1 MTAREMQVAF
11 IRETSLINNTLEVP
25 VMPDSTEIFYWINYA
40 QQKYLKEMYIS
51 KASVKENVE
60 YIQRRIEDIK
70 QLIARITIFGTKSIT
85 GVAQPTTIPI
95 SIGNVPTNVIV
106 VDNDGAIMLPLPSDY
121 FYYVRSTSYING
133 TYLGVLNKSWIEN
146 VLIEHSDI
154 TPSILSNAINIPI
167 IRNPLVLLETN
178 PGTSSPSLSYMVM
191 YKDTYTNLFDL
202 EITYIRNP
210 LPVALLVNG
219 LQPNG
224 TVETSELSFQVHQ
237 DIVDYSV
244 KLYIED
250 FKYKLQTQQSK
261 K

>member
-1 MTAREMQVAF
+1 MLARDMQVSF
-11 IRETSLINNTLEVP
+11 MRQISLINPTLEVP
-25 VMPDSTEIFYWINYA
+25 MMPDSTEIFYWINYG

-51 KASVKENVE
+51 KASAKENVE
-60 YIQRRIEDIK
+60 FIQRRIEDLK
-70 QLIARITIFGTKSIT
+70 QLIARMTVLGTTSIT
-85 GVAQPTTIPI
+85 GVSVPSTAI
-95 SIGNVPTNVIV
+95 SSGNVPTSVIV

-121 FYYVRSTSYING
+121 FYYIRSTSYITG
-133 TYLGVLNKSWIEN
+133 TYLNVVTYSWLDN

-154 TPSILSNAINIPI
+154 TPSILTNAINTPI

-178 PGTSSPSLSYMVM
+178 PGTTSPSLSYMVM
-191 YKDTYTNLFDL
+191 YKDTYTNLFNV

-210 LPVALLVNG
+210 LPIALLVG
-219 LQPNG
+219 GVQPTG
-224 TVETSELSFQVHQ
+224 TVAQSELSFQVHQ

-250 FKYKLQTQQSK
+250 FKYKLQQTK